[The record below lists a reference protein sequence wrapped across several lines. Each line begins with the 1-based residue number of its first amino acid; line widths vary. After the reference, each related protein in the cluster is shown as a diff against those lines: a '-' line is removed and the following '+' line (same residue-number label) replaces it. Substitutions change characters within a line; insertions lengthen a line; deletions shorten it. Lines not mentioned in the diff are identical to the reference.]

1 MQCPHHSSRLCPAH
15 RSHPR
20 PDHQPCPPL
29 SPYESHPRHR
39 AAPPVFPRSAAS
51 CGAESFQ
58 HAGRKARTASRRAPR
73 ESYLF
78 PSTVLSRGTLRRPSA
93 RPPQLPPRRANGLC
107 RVPRPRR
114 PNAWRCALIAQF
126 APSLRQRLRHFH
138 AAASHRPPNPGT
150 NHADAPRSSCFV
162 LHTARQIRVRQLDSL
177 GGEERLSRRRRSVIE
192 RSLPRGLERRV
203 RD

>member
-39 AAPPVFPRSAAS
+39 AAPPVFPRSAAA
-51 CGAESFQ
+51 CGAETFQ

-78 PSTVLSRGTLRRPSA
+78 PSTVLSRGTLRRPPA

-114 PNAWRCALIAQF
+114 PN
-126 APSLRQRLRHFH
+126 
-138 AAASHRPPNPGT
+138 
-150 NHADAPRSSCFV
+150 HADAPRSSCFV
-162 LHTARQIRVRQLDSL
+162 LHTARQVRVRQLDSL
-177 GGEERLSRRRRSVIE
+177 GGKERLSRRRRSVIG